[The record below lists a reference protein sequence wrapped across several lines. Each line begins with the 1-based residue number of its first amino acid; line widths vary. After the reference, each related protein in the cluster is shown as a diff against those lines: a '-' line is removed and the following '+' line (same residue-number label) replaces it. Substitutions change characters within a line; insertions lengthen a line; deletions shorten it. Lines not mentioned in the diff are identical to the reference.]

1 MSTGSKTAELVK
13 KVGSKSELIVAISVV
28 VGVGVALYGL
38 IGYSSRCRKCKGW
51 FSIEDRGR
59 RLLNEQ
65 SKSRDIDQL

>member
-13 KVGSKSELIVAISVV
+13 KVGSKSELIVAIS